1 MNLESKDTETI
12 KGRLESAEGSL
23 HRTSTDIK
31 GIEHEQKRLEG
42 GLQQAGTQGL
52 STELAEAESKL
63 ESLER
68 QSKSTELKAQAA
80 KRLYETLDRHRQVAH
95 NKHSEPFKQEIERL
109 GRFVFGG
116 DFEVGLDENMAIIS
130 RTLNK
135 QTLSMDQL
143 STGTRE
149 QLGVLCRL
157 ACASITSPDGKG
169 TPVVIDD
176 ALGWSDT
183 ARLQSMDQAITQAGS
198 KCQIII
204 LTCMPGRYGNVGQAK
219 TVRL

>member
-1 MNLESKDTETI
+1 
-12 KGRLESAEGSL
+12 
-23 HRTSTDIK
+23 
-31 GIEHEQKRLEG
+31 
-42 GLQQAGTQGL
+42 
-52 STELAEAESKL
+52 
-63 ESLER
+63 
-68 QSKSTELKAQAA
+68 
-80 KRLYETLDRHRQVAH
+80 
-95 NKHSEPFKQEIERL
+95 
-109 GRFVFGG
+109 
-116 DFEVGLDENMAIIS
+116 
-130 RTLNK
+130 
-135 QTLSMDQL
+135 MDQL

-169 TPVVIDD
+169 APVVIDD

-183 ARLQSMDQAITQAGS
+183 ARLQSMGQAITQAGS